1 MRGKGVIDPNN
12 RPGGP
17 NLVLTA
23 KNANK
28 VQFFDA
34 RTLTKTG
41 EIDMPAS
48 THELVLSPDGTK
60 VYGSIYGGGR
70 FGETKNP
77 DRRIAIIDLASKTLE
92 RTIDVG
98 ASLAPHGITLCGTT
112 IWATGELGNL
122 LFAIDPDTD
131 RVKRVELD
139 GSPHWLAFSQTARK
153 LFASFKTDQFVAVVD
168 ADRLMPVDK
177 ITIPG
182 RAEGLAISPEGT
194 ALYVC
199 AHERNELHMFDTQ
212 NHALRRSHII
222 DGAPGKNQ
230 LKRVR
235 VSPDGKYVVV
245 SQNFDDHCAIFE
257 AESLKQIASFK
268 TKQSPMGFG
277 FAADGKHAFLCC
289 HGDATVLEFELE
301 SGRITREFGTD
312 KGCEFIICYQ

>member
-1 MRGKGVIDPNN
+1 MIDPNN

-34 RTLTKTG
+34 ATLTKTG

-48 THELVLSPDGTK
+48 THELVLSADGTK

-70 FGETKNP
+70 FGETKSP

-98 ASLAPHGITLCGTT
+98 ASLAPHGITLCGAT
-112 IWATGELGNL
+112 IWVTGELGNL

-139 GSPHWLAFSQTARK
+139 GSPHWLAFSQTSRK
-153 LFASFKTDQFVAVVD
+153 LFASFKADRFVAVID
-168 ADRLMPVDK
+168 ADRLMPIGK
-177 ITIPG
+177 IEIPG
-182 RAEGLAISPEGT
+182 RAEGIAVSPEGT

-199 AHERNELHMFDTQ
+199 AHERNALHVFDTQ
-212 NHALRRSHII
+212 NLALRQTLTIA
-222 DGAPGKNQ
+222 GAPGKNQ

-245 SQNFDDHCAIFE
+245 AQNFEAHAAIFE
-257 AESLKQIASFK
+257 AESLQQIASFK
-268 TKQSPMGFG
+268 TRKSPMGFG
-277 FAADGKHAFLCC
+277 FAADGKHAFVCC
-289 HGDATVLEFELE
+289 HDEATVLEFELA

-312 KGCEFIICYQ
+312 KGCEFIISYA